1 MINKLK
7 RNFLR
12 WFLVCVS
19 LIISFKLTQGHT
31 RICTH
36 CCDEVYPTNGTP
48 AYFLLKGEKGDQ
60 GIVGPPGPEGP
71 QGVTGERGPV
81 GIQGLQGPQGEKG
94 DQGDPA
100 PVVPKSAF
108 SVARLKPLLGNESK
122 AQTVTFDKEFVN
134 EGGDFDLKN
143 GRFIVKFSGIYFFTY
158 TVQSYL
164 DKFLGV
170 QLMKN
175 NEAQVILYANSI
187 PRRIMQSQNVMLKLS
202 VSDVVW
208 LRQAKG
214 TRFAIYGNQDV
225 QITFN
230 GFLLYPDVYP

>member
-1 MINKLK
+1 M
-7 RNFLR
+7 
-12 WFLVCVS
+12 
-19 LIISFKLTQGHT
+19 
-31 RICTH
+31 
-36 CCDEVYPTNGTP
+36 
-48 AYFLLKGEKGDQ
+48 
-60 GIVGPPGPEGP
+60 GPPGPEGP

-94 DQGDPA
+94 EQGDPA

-122 AQTVTFDKEFVN
+122 AQTVTFDKVNFLKIFLMIFFDLIKFQEFVN

-175 NEAQVILYANSI
+175 NEAQVAYFESTIKS
-187 PRRIMQSQNVMLKLS
+187 
-202 VSDVVW
+202 
-208 LRQAKG
+208 
-214 TRFAIYGNQDV
+214 
-225 QITFN
+225 
-230 GFLLYPDVYP
+230 